1 VATITTMADHNLET
15 VVEDA
20 QMPASRQQVT
30 VEGITGACSY
40 LNGRSYAVREGVS
53 VWNPSA
59 RTAKIM
65 GIAGSNCAG
74 NNGQLTLEET
84 GKAAIQGIQL
94 ADGSWTAGGGER
106 LRWRDGY
113 GWFNGKVLNAK
124 RVETRLVERGPVRV
138 ELEVSYSYNRPA
150 RTFNEDRACAT
161 AGLGSAPC
169 TIPGGEGYYKTRI
182 RVDASQP
189 SVLIEDDTDMD
200 FSYNVEFYASVR
212 PNQGRYR
219 GHGAD
224 RVDWGREPD
233 GRQYRSMHER
243 PAMDALRDFEYS
255 RSITAGYNTSDS
267 TIQRMSAWSP
277 WLRNAGWYWML
288 YNKEAGAEAPVVG
301 VFAGRASR
309 AVGMSDTGPGI
320 YTIPGAGGQNQ
331 AGISFQTGRRG
342 ADATTSRTS
351 RMSWGI
357 FVGRKGADLGD
368 PYQIQ
373 NINRQMNLH
382 GGINL
387 DKVRGYQAGYSWSGQ
402 SGLYMT
408 AEAYRKVVDRVRND
422 YAYYQYLY
430 NAEPTARPLLDV
442 WRDGTG
448 AKARAQAAEVIGFA
462 RDLVDRLANQGGI
475 YDFQYH
481 YWMGGL
487 EMSRR
492 AVYINDLLLN
502 DQVPAGDKE
511 KLKAAAAVFL
521 GVLWDDDFV
530 PLSTW
535 AVSGLSLGTANMPAQ
550 QQEYRYLYALLLPG
564 HPLVAGQVGIIQ
576 NGIVGNVSNEINAY
590 GAHRASPHYT
600 GASMG
605 PLLSTLQQLQVGTG
619 TDIFAS
625 EDRLGKFAESY
636 MNLLT
641 PNEVRFGGKR
651 KLVSIG
657 DGSTEGS
664 ELFGQ
669 MATGFARSKPELS
682 QRLMGAWTSMGKP
695 QSGFHGTTVVKID
708 DSLPA
713 ASPELGSATYPGS
726 YSVLRHEYGT
736 ARETATWMVNG
747 DFYSDHR
754 HQDAGSVSIY
764 ALGAPLSVDWG
775 SFYSPSASGAYAHS
789 AVLPE
794 SVLGRNWDADSPPVG
809 NQILSPWNNAVQE
822 TFLKFGRSSLV
833 KASFQTG
840 NGTKWT
846 RTVQSIHAN
855 PDRPVIVI
863 NDEFAGADAGAA
875 KVLSFNLMAQGE
887 VRTPAGAVVPPLRL
901 YEAYGTR
908 KEMPSA
914 SQAMSLGAGWNRFG
928 FTGQWLIDFDVYV
941 RANAG
946 DQALIG
952 NWAHDWHPSTE
963 QAEFLNAN
971 ARAFRERQ
979 NILRVRGREGLL
991 TCILPY
997 RKSGEPGHA
1006 QVEEVAAGLRIRW
1019 ANEEIIIGK
1028 EAYSYVTDQRT
1039 IITVVGITDTALH
1052 GISMGGGPM
1061 ELILDGDRIEITM
1074 HGAAGARRIGMPEGQ
1089 QPVILN
1095 CDGGPP
1101 KKVRLQRQGLDW
1113 VIMED
1118 AVGPKLQQMRR
1129 SPARGGPPR

>member
-1 VATITTMADHNLET
+1 
-15 VVEDA
+15 
-20 QMPASRQQVT
+20 
-30 VEGITGACSY
+30 
-40 LNGRSYAVREGVS
+40 
-53 VWNPSA
+53 
-59 RTAKIM
+59 
-65 GIAGSNCAG
+65 
-74 NNGQLTLEET
+74 
-84 GKAAIQGIQL
+84 
-94 ADGSWTAGGGER
+94 
-106 LRWRDGY
+106 
-113 GWFNGKVLNAK
+113 
-124 RVETRLVERGPVRV
+124 
-138 ELEVSYSYNRPA
+138 
-150 RTFNEDRACAT
+150 
-161 AGLGSAPC
+161 
-169 TIPGGEGYYKTRI
+169 
-182 RVDASQP
+182 
-189 SVLIEDDTDMD
+189 
-200 FSYNVEFYASVR
+200 
-212 PNQGRYR
+212 
-219 GHGAD
+219 
-224 RVDWGREPD
+224 
-233 GRQYRSMHER
+233 
-243 PAMDALRDFEYS
+243 
-255 RSITAGYNTSDS
+255 
-267 TIQRMSAWSP
+267 
-277 WLRNAGWYWML
+277 
-288 YNKEAGAEAPVVG
+288 
-301 VFAGRASR
+301 
-309 AVGMSDTGPGI
+309 
-320 YTIPGAGGQNQ
+320 
-331 AGISFQTGRRG
+331 
-342 ADATTSRTS
+342 
-351 RMSWGI
+351 
-357 FVGRKGADLGD
+357 
-368 PYQIQ
+368 
-373 NINRQMNLH
+373 
-382 GGINL
+382 
-387 DKVRGYQAGYSWSGQ
+387 
-402 SGLYMT
+402 
-408 AEAYRKVVDRVRND
+408 
-422 YAYYQYLY
+422 
-430 NAEPTARPLLDV
+430 
-442 WRDGTG
+442 
-448 AKARAQAAEVIGFA
+448 
-462 RDLVDRLANQGGI
+462 
-475 YDFQYH
+475 
-481 YWMGGL
+481 
-487 EMSRR
+487 
-492 AVYINDLLLN
+492 
-502 DQVPAGDKE
+502 
-511 KLKAAAAVFL
+511 
-521 GVLWDDDFV
+521 
-530 PLSTW
+530 
-535 AVSGLSLGTANMPAQ
+535 
-550 QQEYRYLYALLLPG
+550 
-564 HPLVAGQVGIIQ
+564 
-576 NGIVGNVSNEINAY
+576 
-590 GAHRASPHYT
+590 
-600 GASMG
+600 
-605 PLLSTLQQLQVGTG
+605 
-619 TDIFAS
+619 
-625 EDRLGKFAESY
+625 

-809 NQILSPWNNAVQE
+809 NEIPSPWNNAVQE

-875 KVLSFNLMAQGE
+875 KVFSFNLMAQGE
-887 VRTPAGAVVPPLRL
+887 VQTPVGAVVPPLRL

-914 SQAMSLGAGWNRFG
+914 SQVMALGAGWNRFG

-941 RANAG
+941 KANAG

-1006 QVEEVAAGLRIRW
+1006 QVEEVEPGLRIRW
-1019 ANEEIIIGK
+1019 PNEEMIIGK